1 MASPTREDAQLLI
14 QLAQWGTS
22 LGVWDAMP
30 ELFAEE
36 FDTDAADAN
45 DDDAVRTMLMFG
57 ETIGTL
63 TKQGLL
69 SPELINEWL
78 WIEGIWDRVG
88 PAGDQAPRAFQR
100 AAAVRE
106 FRGARQALRAS
117 CPLARSPFV
126 LGATTGNSPRRST

>member
-1 MASPTREDAQLLI
+1 MGSPTREDAQLLI
-14 QLAQWGTS
+14 QLAQWGTA

-69 SPELINEWL
+69 SAELINEWL
-78 WIEGIWDRVG
+78 WIEGIWTRVG
-88 PAGDQAPRAFQR
+88 PA
-100 AAAVRE
+100 AVR
-106 FRGARQALRAS
+106 LRERFGEPRLYENFEA
-117 CPLARSPFV
+117 LAR
-126 LGATTGNSPRRST
+126 N

>member
-1 MASPTREDAQLLI
+1 MAAPTREDAQLLI
-14 QLAQWGTS
+14 QLAQWGTT

-69 SPELINEWL
+69 SSELINEWL

-88 PAGDQAPRAFQR
+88 PAAIRLRERFEEPRLYENFEA
-100 AAAVRE
+100 
-106 FRGARQALRAS
+106 
-117 CPLARSPFV
+117 LAR
-126 LGATTGNSPRRST
+126 A

>member
-45 DDDAVRTMLMFG
+45 DDDAVRTMLVIALVSVAVYSLMPLILTG
-57 ETIGTL
+57 VLGTARIQADPAIAL
-63 TKQGLL
+63 KYLSLGALFVAVGIDTTLL
-69 SPELINEWL
+69 I
-78 WIEGIWDRVG
+78 
-88 PAGDQAPRAFQR
+88 R
-100 AAAVRE
+100 AAKE
-106 FRGARQALRAS
+106 LRARFS
-117 CPLARSPFV
+117 
-126 LGATTGNSPRRST
+126 

>member
-1 MASPTREDAQLLI
+1 
-14 QLAQWGTS
+14 
-22 LGVWDAMP
+22 MP

-36 FDTDAADAN
+36 FDSDAADAN

-69 SPELINEWL
+69 SSELINESL

-88 PAGDQAPRAFQR
+88 PAATIEPSYKAFTN
-100 AAAVRE
+100 A
-106 FRGARQALRAS
+106 GL
-117 CPLARSPFV
+117 L
-126 LGATTGNSPRRST
+126 

>member
-1 MASPTREDAQLLI
+1 MAAPTREDAQLLI
-14 QLAQWGTS
+14 QLAQWGTT

-88 PAGDQAPRAFQR
+88 PAAIR
-100 AAAVRE
+100 
-106 FRGARQALRAS
+106 LR
-117 CPLARSPFV
+117 
-126 LGATTGNSPRRST
+126 